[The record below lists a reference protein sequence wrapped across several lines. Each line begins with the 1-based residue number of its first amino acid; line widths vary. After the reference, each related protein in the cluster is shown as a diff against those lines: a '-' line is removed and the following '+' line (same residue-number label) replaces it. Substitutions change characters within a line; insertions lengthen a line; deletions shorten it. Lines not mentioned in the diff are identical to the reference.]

1 MSRSQEQGVQ
11 IMSEV
16 DLKIQ
21 IGSLELEN
29 PFILGAG
36 PPGITGESLKRF
48 AATKPGAVVTKSIG
62 VKPSPGQKLSLTRST
77 LSEDTLV
84 LTDPWSFKTFEQ
96 WVEKEI
102 GVAQEG
108 GVPVI
113 ISLQAVTDT
122 PAEDIKRMAGRAEE
136 AGVAAIELSA
146 FGSAPNVVKGE
157 GIGAVQ
163 DAKRTY
169 AVAKAAKQSVSVPV
183 IVKLLPEPSNLE
195 DLVKAAEDAGADAI
209 ASRDTL
215 FPAISFDIYT
225 REPALA
231 RNIGTWMP
239 ELSGRSIK
247 EVALG
252 YVVEIFRRTKLP
264 IIGLGGVAGW
274 QDAAEMVIAGA
285 TGIGVCTAAMTHGP
299 DIFTQLQKGLGAYL
313 QDQKVT
319 LDELRGTG
327 LEGMERVNKR
337 GLADLLVEIDADE
350 CTMCGTCSTVCQV
363 QAPQEQDDAYWI
375 DPDICVKCG
384 FCVHYCPVS
393 CIEVKER

>member
-1 MSRSQEQGVQ
+1 MSTTDMKVR
-11 IMSEV
+11 
-16 DLKIQ
+16 

-36 PPGITGESLKRF
+36 PPGISGASLKRF

-62 VKPSPGQKLSLTRST
+62 VKPSPGQKLSLSRSD
-77 LSEDTLV
+77 LSGDSLI
-84 LTDPWSFKTFEQ
+84 LTDPWSFKSFEE
-96 WVEKEI
+96 WIEKE
-102 GVAQEG
+102 VPTAKEG

-122 PAEDIKRMAGRAEE
+122 PADDIKRMAGRAEE

-146 FGSAPNVVKGE
+146 FGSSPNVVTGE

-163 DAKRTY
+163 DPKRTY
-169 AVAKAAKQSVSVPV
+169 AVAKAAKGSVSVPV

-209 ASRDTL
+209 ASRDTI

-231 RNIGTWMP
+231 RNIGAWMP

-252 YVVEIFRRTKLP
+252 YVVEIFRRTELP
-264 IIGLGGVAGW
+264 IIGLGGVARW
-274 QDAAEMVIAGA
+274 QDAIEMVIAGA
-285 TGIGVCTAAMTHGP
+285 TGIGVCTAAMTRGP
-299 DIFTQLQKGLGAYL
+299 DIFTELKTGLEGFL
-313 QDQKVT
+313 EDQKT
-319 LDELRGTG
+319 SLEQLRGTG
-327 LEGMERVNKR
+327 LEGMERINQL

-350 CTMCGTCSTVCQV
+350 CTACGTCALVCPV
-363 QAPQEQDDAYWI
+363 QAPQEKGDVYWI
-375 DPDICVKCG
+375 DPDICLRCG
-384 FCVHYCPVS
+384 FCPHYCPVS
-393 CIEVKER
+393 CIEVKEQ

>member
-1 MSRSQEQGVQ
+1 M
-11 IMSEV
+11 
-16 DLKIQ
+16 KIR
-21 IGSLELEN
+21 IGSLELAN

-36 PPGITGESLKRF
+36 PPGITGASLKRF
-48 AATKPGAVVTKSIG
+48 AATKPGALVTKSIG
-62 VKPSPGQKLSLTRST
+62 VKPSPGQKLSLSRSA
-77 LSEDTLV
+77 LSEDSLV
-84 LTDPWSFKTFEQ
+84 LTDPWSFKSFEQ
-96 WVEKEI
+96 WVEHEI
-102 GVAQEG
+102 PFAQEA
-108 GVPVI
+108 GVPII

-122 PAEDIKRMAGRAEE
+122 PGDDIKRMAGRAEE

-146 FGSAPNVVKGE
+146 FGSAPNVVTGQ

-169 AVAKAAKQSVSVPV
+169 EVAKAAKESVSIPV

-209 ASRDTL
+209 ASRDTI
-215 FPAISFDIYT
+215 FPAITFDIYT
-225 REPALA
+225 KEPPLA

-264 IIGLGGVAGW
+264 IIGLGGVARW

-285 TGIGVCTAAMTHGP
+285 TGIGVCTAAMTRGP
-299 DIFTQLQKGLGAYL
+299 EIFSELKKGLAAYL

-319 LDELRGTG
+319 LDQLRGTG
-327 LEGMERVNKR
+327 LEGMKRVNAR
-337 GLADLLVEIDADE
+337 GVAELLVEIDSDE
-350 CTMCGTCSTVCQV
+350 CSMCGTCSVVCQV
-363 QAPQEQDDAYWI
+363 QAPQEKEEAYWI
-375 DPDICVKCG
+375 DPDVCVRCG
-384 FCVHYCPVS
+384 MCIHYCPVG
-393 CIEVKER
+393 CIAVREL

>member
-1 MSRSQEQGVQ
+1 MTD
-11 IMSEV
+11 V
-16 DLKIQ
+16 DMKVR
-21 IGSLELEN
+21 IGSLELDN

-36 PPGITGESLKRF
+36 PPGISGDSLKRH
-48 AATKPGAVVTKSIG
+48 ASTRPGAVVTKSIG
-62 VKPSPGQKLSLTRST
+62 VNPSPGQKLSLSRSA
-77 LSEDTLV
+77 LSEDSLV
-84 LTDPWSFKTFEQ
+84 LTDPWSFKTFDQ

-102 GVAQEG
+102 AVAQEG

-122 PAEDIKRMAGRAEE
+122 PADDIKRMAGRAEE
-136 AGVAAIELSA
+136 AGAAAIELSA
-146 FGSAPNVVKGE
+146 FGSAPNVVRGE

-163 DAKRTY
+163 DAQRTY
-169 AVAKAAKQSVSVPV
+169 EVAKAAKDAVSIPV

-195 DLVKAAEDAGADAI
+195 GLVKAAEDAGADAI
-209 ASRDTL
+209 ASRDTI
-215 FPAISFDIYT
+215 FPAITFDIYT

-264 IIGLGGVAGW
+264 IIGLGGVARW
-274 QDAAEMVIAGA
+274 QDAVEMVIAGA

-299 DIFTQLQKGLGAYL
+299 EIFTQLKKGLAAYL

-319 LDELRGTG
+319 LDGLRGTG
-327 LEGMERVNKR
+327 LEGMKRVNER
-337 GLADLLVEIDADE
+337 GVAELVVEIDSDE

-363 QAPQEQDDAYWI
+363 QAPQEQEDAYWI
-375 DPDICVKCG
+375 DPDICVRCG

>member
-1 MSRSQEQGVQ
+1 
-11 IMSEV
+11 MSEV
-16 DLKIQ
+16 DMKIR

-36 PPGITGESLKRF
+36 PPGITGASLKRF
-48 AATKPGAVVTKSIG
+48 ASAKPGAVVTKSIG
-62 VKPSPGQKLSLTRST
+62 VNPSPGQKLSLSHSA
-77 LSEDTLV
+77 LSEDSLV
-84 LTDPWSFKTFEQ
+84 LTDPWSFKTFEH

-102 GVAQEG
+102 AVAQEG

-146 FGSAPNVVKGE
+146 FGSAPNVVTGS

-169 AVAKAAKQSVSVPV
+169 DVAKAAKESVSIPV

-195 DLVKAAEDAGADAI
+195 SLVKAAEDAGADAI
-209 ASRDTL
+209 ASRDTI
-215 FPAISFDIYT
+215 FPAISFDVYT

-264 IIGLGGVAGW
+264 IIGLGGVARW

-299 DIFTQLQKGLGAYL
+299 EIFTQLKKGLGAYL
-313 QDQKVT
+313 QDQKLT

-363 QAPQEQDDAYWI
+363 QAPQEQDEAYWI
-375 DPDICVKCG
+375 DPDICVRCG
-384 FCVHYCPVS
+384 FCVHFCPVS
-393 CIEVKER
+393 CIEVNER

>member
-1 MSRSQEQGVQ
+1 
-11 IMSEV
+11 MSEV
-16 DLKIQ
+16 DMKIR

-36 PPGITGESLKRF
+36 PPGITGASLKRF
-48 AATKPGAVVTKSIG
+48 AAAKPGAVVTKSIG
-62 VKPSPGQKLSLTRST
+62 VKPSPGQKLSLSHSA
-77 LSEDTLV
+77 LSEDSLI
-84 LTDPWSFKTFEQ
+84 LTDPWSFKTFEH

-102 GVAQEG
+102 AVAQEG

-136 AGVAAIELSA
+136 VGVAAIELSA
-146 FGSAPNVVKGE
+146 FGSAPNVVRGE

-163 DAKRTY
+163 DAQRTY
-169 AVAKAAKQSVSVPV
+169 AVAKAAKDAVSIPV

-195 DLVKAAEDAGADAI
+195 GLVKASEDAGADAI
-209 ASRDTL
+209 ASRDTI
-215 FPAISFDIYT
+215 FPAISFDVYT

-252 YVVEIFRRTKLP
+252 YVVEIFRRTTLP
-264 IIGLGGVAGW
+264 IIGLGGVARW

-285 TGIGVCTAAMTHGP
+285 TGVGVCTAAMTHGP
-299 DIFTQLQKGLGAYL
+299 EIFTELKKGLAAYL

-319 LDELRGTG
+319 LDQLRGTG
-327 LEGMERVNKR
+327 LEGMDRVNKR

-350 CTMCGTCSTVCQV
+350 CTMCGTCSTVCQM
-363 QAPQEQDDAYWI
+363 QAPQEQEDAYWI

-384 FCVHYCPVS
+384 FCVHFCPVS

>member
-1 MSRSQEQGVQ
+1 MSD
-11 IMSEV
+11 V
-16 DLKIQ
+16 DMKVR
-21 IGSLELEN
+21 IGNLELDN

-36 PPGITGESLKRF
+36 PPGITGASLKRH

-62 VKPSPGQKLSLTRST
+62 VNPSPGQQLSLSHST
-77 LSEDTLV
+77 LSEDSLV
-84 LTDPWSFKTFEQ
+84 LTDPWSFKTFDM
-96 WVEKEI
+96 WIDKELA
-102 GVAQEG
+102 VAQEG

-146 FGSAPNVVKGE
+146 FGSAPNVVTGS

-169 AVAKAAKQSVSVPV
+169 EVAKAAKESVSIPV

-195 DLVKAAEDAGADAI
+195 GLVKAAEDAGADAI
-209 ASRDTL
+209 ASRDTI

-264 IIGLGGVAGW
+264 IIGLGGVARW
-274 QDAAEMVIAGA
+274 QDAVEMVIAGA
-285 TGIGVCTAAMTHGP
+285 TGIGVCTAAMTRGP
-299 DIFTQLQKGLGAYL
+299 EIFTQLKKGLGAYL

-319 LDELRGTG
+319 LDALRGTG
-327 LEGMERVNKR
+327 LQGMERVNER

-363 QAPQEQDDAYWI
+363 QAPEEQEDAYWI
-375 DPDICVKCG
+375 NPDVCVRCG
-384 FCVHYCPVS
+384 MCIHYCPVS
-393 CIEVKER
+393 CIEVKEA